1 MGESYTIKIRAKA
14 VKFIFGDKSDKSGQ
28 DEEVVEARE
37 ETSETSFEL
46 LDDDVSNS
54 PHVMEAKE
62 RENNLN
68 ILRANASKLI
78 ADLSSMEQLISTS
91 ENSAMDFLT
100 FIDQNKVS
108 VEKEKR
114 IKIENQR
121 LMARNQELE
130 TKAKRDA
137 EKLANNAAEITTLK
151 ESNGHSRANL
161 ERARMTFAEFKEMN
175 YSLNNEV
182 EDKNR
187 EILRLNALNNELVD
201 KQANVESKSQVINE
215 QLMALRQDQ
224 DAQNKR
230 EADLQKQLVERNVML
245 EENTNKSR
253 VMTGEL
259 ESARREVSDLNYE
272 LIRLKSDLEETT
284 LEADAL
290 KKSREDDQRKFDNRL
305 FNMRSEI
312 DSHVSERRINHQ
324 TIHDLKEEIQA
335 LRKTA
340 KDADSNAQDF
350 KEELNKSQ
358 KMLEQERRQLVEIN
372 EKLSSLNLRYNT
384 ALTDLK
390 HEQSERRLL
399 QRKVDDYQQEVQQLT
414 EYRDKYDI
422 VSNQLV
428 EFKSLVAEYQ
438 EFLENR
444 NLISDDQMPSRRA
457 PEDTASDLSD
467 IEVENKTIQ

>member
-1 MGESYTIKIRAKA
+1 MDLDIDTTLTTITN
-14 VKFIFGDKSDKSGQ
+14 F
-28 DEEVVEARE
+28 
-37 ETSETSFEL
+37 SEF
-46 LDDDVSNS
+46 
-54 PHVMEAKE
+54 
-62 RENNLN
+62 
-68 ILRANASKLI
+68 
-78 ADLSSMEQLISTS
+78 
-91 ENSAMDFLT
+91 
-100 FIDQNKVS
+100 
-108 VEKEKR
+108 
-114 IKIENQR
+114 
-121 LMARNQELE
+121 
-130 TKAKRDA
+130 
-137 EKLANNAAEITTLK
+137 EIT
-151 ESNGHSRANL
+151 
-161 ERARMTFAEFKEMN
+161 
-175 YSLNNEV
+175 
-182 EDKNR
+182 
-187 EILRLNALNNELVD
+187 
-201 KQANVESKSQVINE
+201 
-215 QLMALRQDQ
+215 
-224 DAQNKR
+224 
-230 EADLQKQLVERNVML
+230 ML

-290 KKSREDDQRKFDNRL
+290 KKSREEDQRKFDNRL